1 MCGVRLFDFPL
12 FLCYCM
18 SERQV
23 WEMKIR
29 NMALCALFAALLA
42 VCAWISIPMGDVA
55 ITMQTFGIFLTLG
68 VLGGKRGT
76 VATSIYLLLGIV
88 GLPVFSGFQGG
99 VGTLLGVTG
108 GYIAGFLAT
117 ALIYWLITALG
128 KNKDIFRLLGMV
140 IGLLFCYLL
149 GTLWFRYG
157 YLSYGGHS
165 WGAILLKCVVP
176 YLLPDAAKL
185 MIAWLLSRR
194 LRQFV

>member
-1 MCGVRLFDFPL
+1 
-12 FLCYCM
+12 
-18 SERQV
+18 
-23 WEMKIR
+23 MKVR

-42 VCAWISIPMGDVA
+42 VCAWITVPAGDVA
-55 ITMQTFGIFLTLG
+55 ITMQTFGIFLSLG

-76 VATSIYLLLGIV
+76 IAIAIYLLLGTV

-99 VGTLLGVTG
+99 IGTLLGVTG

-128 KNKDIFRLLGMV
+128 RNQEIFRLLGMV
-140 IGLLFCYLL
+140 LGLFACYLL

-157 YLSYGGHS
+157 YLSYGGLS
-165 WGAILLKCVVP
+165 WGAVLLKCVVP

-185 MIAWLLSRR
+185 VIAWLLSRR
-194 LRQFV
+194 LHQFV

>member
-1 MCGVRLFDFPL
+1 
-12 FLCYCM
+12 
-18 SERQV
+18 
-23 WEMKIR
+23 MKIR

-42 VCAWISIPMGDVA
+42 VCAWITVPAGDVA
-55 ITMQTFGIFLTLG
+55 ITMQTFGIFLSLG

-76 VATSIYLLLGIV
+76 IAIAIYLLLGTV

-99 VGTLLGVTG
+99 IGTLLGVTG

-128 KNKDIFRLLGMV
+128 RNQEIFRLLGMV
-140 IGLLFCYLL
+140 LGLFACYLL

-157 YLSYGGHS
+157 YLSYGGLS
-165 WGAILLKCVVP
+165 WGAVLLKCVVP

-185 MIAWLLSRR
+185 VIAWLLSRR
-194 LRQFV
+194 LHQFV

>member
-1 MCGVRLFDFPL
+1 
-12 FLCYCM
+12 
-18 SERQV
+18 
-23 WEMKIR
+23 MKVR

-42 VCAWISIPMGDVA
+42 VCAWITVPTGDVA

-76 VATSIYLLLGIV
+76 IAIAIYLLLGTV

-99 VGTLLGVTG
+99 IGTLLGVTG

-128 KNKDIFRLLGMV
+128 RNQEIFRLLGMV
-140 IGLLFCYLL
+140 LGLFACYLL

-157 YLSYGGHS
+157 YLSYGGLS
-165 WGAILLKCVVP
+165 WGAVLLKCVVP

-185 MIAWLLSRR
+185 VIAWLLSRR
-194 LRQFV
+194 LQQFV